1 MKLTAD
7 TTGSERRF
15 TAKLGGKERFE
26 PEEMN
31 VLFSNKIPMLI
42 PPIAVHGRKNNVIQ
56 YDISEYSTLKFY
68 LSTNLSREQLSELL
82 LRCIDVFQRVSKI
95 SLNYKNLV
103 LELDKVYIG
112 LNDRSVHFIY
122 LPLMASKREG
132 SKADFFRTLL
142 KKTVKNT
149 TEQSILVDAC
159 LKWLDRPVYFNLS
172 EFSTFIQEQISDA
185 RTPSVPSSNP
195 VPPSPPVSP
204 PHLGYPE
211 PKKWQG
217 DERFV
222 PPMPGGRIQEGK
234 EPDSGG
240 TIQLGSE
247 YESKLRF
254 YLRRRQTDEMIELTH
269 FPFLIGTAFGS
280 VAYRISNNPAVSR
293 QHAEFNL
300 SADGK
305 SVLITDKKSTNK
317 TYVND
322 CAIVPFSEHKL
333 NDGDTI
339 RLGNECFRFIEKKG

>member
-82 LRCIDVFQRVSKI
+82 LRCIDIFQRVSKI

-122 LPLMASKREG
+122 LPLMANKREG
-132 SKADFFRTLL
+132 SKADFFRSLL

-172 EFSTFIQEQISDA
+172 EFSTFIQEQISEV
-185 RTPSVPSSNP
+185 RTPSVPSP
-195 VPPSPPVSP
+195 KPGSPTPQQ
-204 PHLGYPE
+204 G
-211 PKKWQG
+211 QG
-217 DERFV
+217 DRQDDRDNRFV

-234 EPDSGG
+234 PDSGG

>member
-7 TTGSERRF
+7 TAGSERRF
-15 TAKLGGKERFE
+15 TAKFGGKERFE
-26 PEEMN
+26 PEEMS

-42 PPIAVHGRKNNVIQ
+42 PPIAVHGRKSNVIQ

-103 LELDKVYIG
+103 LELDKVYIR

-149 TEQSILVDAC
+149 TEQSILVDVC
-159 LKWLDRPVYFNLS
+159 LKWLDRPVHFNLS
-172 EFSTFIQEQISDA
+172 EFSTFIQEQISEVRA
-185 RTPSVPSSNP
+185 PSVSLPPAGTPS
-195 VPPSPPVSP
+195 
-204 PHLGYPE
+204 HLGSSATQ
-211 PKKWQG
+211 KGQ
-217 DERFV
+217 DDRFV
-222 PPMPGGRIQEGK
+222 PPMPGGRIQVGK
-234 EPDSGG
+234 DPDSGG

-254 YLRRRQTDEMIELTH
+254 YLRRKQTDEIIELTR
-269 FPFLIGTAFGS
+269 FPFLVGTAFGS

-293 QHAEFNL
+293 QHAEFSL

-322 CAIVPFSEHKL
+322 CAIVPLAEHKL